1 VHYRFSR
8 GLISDNFSNRSIDL
22 SLPVNGSIDR
32 LAPSWTTNLLN
43 LYINTIDAFSSYDNV
58 LAYNIGNE
66 VAITAA
72 GTEAAPYVKAA
83 ARDVKAYLWVIDHAT
98 SMSTDS
104 Q

>member
-1 VHYRFSR
+1 MTV
-8 GLISDNFSNRSIDL
+8 SDNFSYRSIDL

-43 LYINTIDAFSSYDNV
+43 QYISTIDAFSPYDNV

-66 VAITAA
+66 VAFNAA
-72 GTEAAPYVKAA
+72 ETEAGPYVKAA
-83 ARDVKAYLWVIDHAT
+83 ARDVKAYLWVIGRVT

-104 Q
+104 